1 MTVRLVHSACELD
14 AALAPA
20 RKSGRIVGL
29 VPTMGALH
37 EGHGRLLDQARREC
51 GSVAASIFV
60 NPIQFNQPEDY
71 NLYPR
76 DLDADLEF
84 CRARGVDIVFAP
96 SITDMY
102 PQPQRTFVEVE
113 RLTDSLC
120 GTFRP
125 GHFRGV
131 ATVVLKLF
139 QLVRPARAYFGEKD
153 YQQLAVIRR
162 MVADLNV
169 PVAVIGVPTVREC
182 DGLAMSSRN
191 RRLDASQRAAAAM
204 LYRALQAAARLVAAG
219 EASAQRVKDEALAI
233 LCREPQLRLEYLEIV
248 DPAEI
253 VPVEAVHG
261 EVRIAAAVWLGPVR
275 LIDNVPAAP
284 PD

>member
-1 MTVRLVHSACELD
+1 MSVRLVRSAHELE

-20 RKSGRIVGL
+20 RESGRIVGL

-37 EGHGRLLDQARREC
+37 EGHGRLLDQARGEC
-51 GSVAASIFV
+51 GAVAASIFV

-71 NLYPR
+71 KLYPR

-96 SITDMY
+96 SIADMY

-113 RLTDSLC
+113 GLTAHLC
-120 GTFRP
+120 GAFRP

-162 MVADLNV
+162 MAADLNV
-169 PVAVIGVPTVREC
+169 PVAVVGVPTVREC

-191 RRLDASQRAAAAM
+191 RRLDPDQRAAAAV
-204 LYRALQAAARLVAAG
+204 LYRSLQSAARMVAAG
-219 EASAQRVKDEALAI
+219 ETCAQKAKQEALAI

-253 VPVEAVHG
+253 VPVEAIDA
-261 EVRIAAAVWLGPVR
+261 EVRIAAAVWFGPVR
-275 LIDNVPAAP
+275 LIDNVPARVR
-284 PD
+284 